1 MAEKIIIIPTRVC
14 MDVFIKCE
22 DNDVLL
28 LGTIIDRG
36 KMVVPVGYSSKIC
49 FENY

>member
-1 MAEKIIIIPTRVC
+1 MYYYWAH
-14 MDVFIKCE
+14 
-22 DNDVLL
+22 L
-28 LGTIIDRG
+28 IIDRG